1 MNAAMNQLLDSY
13 DQGRISRRGLLS
25 ALIPMLAAAPAFAAD
40 DTLTVRSLN
49 HVTLFVSDI
58 ERSRRFYQ
66 DLFTAPVVSKQANG
80 INIAAGSA
88 SFVGLYKGG
97 PNSSPSI
104 NHFCLGIDGTVE
116 GARALLDK
124 HGVKSNVRDR
134 DGVKELYFRDLDNIM
149 VQLQNVDYRG

>member
-13 DQGRISRRGLLS
+13 DQGRISRRGLIR
-25 ALIPMLAAAPAFAAD
+25 ALAPLLATAPLCAAD
-40 DTLTVRSLN
+40 ETLTVRSLN

-80 INIAAGSA
+80 INIAAGPA

-97 PNSSPSI
+97 PNSPASI
-104 NHFCLGIDGTVE
+104 NHFCFGIEGTVDT
-116 GARALLDK
+116 ARAVLDK

-134 DGVKELYFRDLDNIM
+134 DGVKELYFRDPDDIM